1 MENQQFHTLL
11 NAIENKEAVLGVVGL
26 GYVGLPLAVEMVN
39 QGFTVIGIDLDASK
53 VDSIYNGDSY
63 IHDISS
69 DELKSDAKRSFS
81 ANNGL

>member
-53 VDSIYNGDSY
+53 VESIYQGDSY

-69 DELKSDAKRSFS
+69 DELKK
-81 ANNGL
+81 

>member
-53 VDSIYNGDSY
+53 VESIYQGDSY

-69 DELKSDAKRSFS
+69 EELKK
-81 ANNGL
+81 